1 MKDLLVHVH
10 NNPDKNQIITIQ
22 YHIIPHVFLF
32 GSCSC
37 IFDILLYNYTIV
49 FSTVEG
55 VVIGLKERVIDNHLS
70 TYSKSMI

>member
-1 MKDLLVHVH
+1 M
-10 NNPDKNQIITIQ
+10 Q

-49 FSTVEG
+49 SGIVDG
-55 VVIGLKERVIDNHLS
+55 VAIELKENGDLTTSLRTLNQ
-70 TYSKSMI
+70 

>member
-1 MKDLLVHVH
+1 M
-10 NNPDKNQIITIQ
+10 Q

-49 FSTVEG
+49 SGIVNG
-55 VVIGLKERVIDNHLS
+55 VVIGQKENGVITTSLRTLNQ
-70 TYSKSMI
+70 

>member
-1 MKDLLVHVH
+1 M
-10 NNPDKNQIITIQ
+10 Q

-49 FSTVEG
+49 SGIVNG
-55 VVIGLKERVIDNHLS
+55 VVIGRKENGVITTSLHTLNQ
-70 TYSKSMI
+70 

>member
-1 MKDLLVHVH
+1 M
-10 NNPDKNQIITIQ
+10 Q

-49 FSTVEG
+49 SSVADV
-55 VVIGLKERVIDNHLS
+55 VVIWRKENGGL
-70 TYSKSMI
+70 